1 MNRVATRRAL
11 AAALQDARAAGRRI
25 ALVPT
30 MGFLHEG
37 HLSLCDEARRNADL
51 VVMSIFVNP
60 LQFGPNEDFERYPR
74 DIERDASL
82 ADGRGVDLLFTPDVA
97 EMYPAGETRV
107 LVTAGALEDRLDGHY
122 RPGHFPGVLTVVAK
136 LFNLVG
142 PDVAVFGQKDLQQ
155 CVLIRRMVRDLDFPV
170 ELTIAPIVREADGL
184 ALSSRNVY
192 LSPSERAAAPA
203 LHRSLE
209 AGRAAFRGRSSCD
222 GILAAV
228 QQVLHSTPGIVPQYV
243 SLVDTETLE
252 DAVQPRAGQALAV
265 AAHLGKT
272 RLIDNII
279 L

>member
-1 MNRVATRRAL
+1 VNRVATRRAL

-37 HLSLCDEARRNADL
+37 HLSLCDEARRNADF